1 MIERTFN
8 ALFLVVSF
16 TFCLS
21 FITNTEF
28 SQEFAMIEGV
38 VITGYVLMCMIPDFI
53 KKTNWKQ
60 KEVILGAITGLGLV
74 ILLAFVGAI
83 DPEANQLEWWAYA
96 IVFGCMIAPA
106 TIRFILK
113 RYFRKKDDENGH

>member
-28 SQEFAMIEGV
+28 SQEFAMVEGV
-38 VITGYVLMCMIPDFI
+38 VITGYVLM
-53 KKTNWKQ
+53 
-60 KEVILGAITGLGLV
+60 
-74 ILLAFVGAI
+74 
-83 DPEANQLEWWAYA
+83 
-96 IVFGCMIAPA
+96 CMIAPA

>member
-1 MIERTFN
+1 MVEHTFN

-28 SQEFAMIEGV
+28 SQEFAMVEGV
-38 VITGYVLMCMIPDFI
+38 VITGYVLMCMIPNFI

-60 KEVILGAITGLGLV
+60 KELILGAITGLGLI
-74 ILLAFVGAI
+74 ILLAFAGVI

-96 IVFGCMIAPA
+96 IVFGCMISPA
-106 TIRFILK
+106 AIRFILK
-113 RYFRKKDDENGH
+113 GYFRKKDDENGH